1 MNYKRILVLAPHT
14 DDGELGCGGTISKL
28 AKQGKEVFY
37 AAFSLCEE
45 SLPKGLPSNT
55 LEIEMKNATQR
66 LGIPAEHLFILDFK
80 VRYFKRD
87 RQEILEELIKL
98 RKNIQPDLVLLPSKT
113 DIHQD
118 HQTICEEGL
127 RAFKHSSILG
137 YEMPWNN
144 FSFQTSC
151 FVEISTTDIENKKAA
166 LREYKSQGARVYI
179 SDESVMSIAR
189 MRGLQ
194 SGFEF
199 AEAFEAIRVLF

>member
-1 MNYKRILVLAPHT
+1 
-14 DDGELGCGGTISKL
+14 
-28 AKQGKEVFY
+28 
-37 AAFSLCEE
+37 
-45 SLPKGLPSNT
+45 
-55 LEIEMKNATQR
+55 
-66 LGIPAEHLFILDFK
+66 
-80 VRYFKRD
+80 
-87 RQEILEELIKL
+87 
-98 RKNIQPDLVLLPSKT
+98 
-113 DIHQD
+113 
-118 HQTICEEGL
+118 
-127 RAFKHSSILG
+127 
-137 YEMPWNN
+137 MPWNN